1 MEALIFVNNRS
12 DDNHAELYTAEIY
25 RKTWEKFVAQVDDGN
40 DMGMMS
46 KISIVEKFG
55 SNLPEY
61 VEILQEQSQYG
72 MEDPQVEIVFS
83 TVHKFNYWP
92 GIDWGFITLV
102 YYYRVDT
109 SALKFSSCIKVS
121 YFIAVVLRC
130 LKSCV
135 S

>member
-1 MEALIFVNNRS
+1 MLGRTNLRLFIEKLCVFNAMEALIFVNNRS

-25 RKTWEKFVAQVDDGN
+25 RKTWEKLVAQVDDGN

-46 KISIVEKFG
+46 KISLVKKYR

-83 TVHKFNYWP
+83 TFHKFTWEDR
-92 GIDWGFITLV
+92 GGRGELVLCGF
-102 YYYRVDT
+102 D
-109 SALKFSSCIKVS
+109 
-121 YFIAVVLRC
+121 
-130 LKSCV
+130 KS
-135 S
+135 